1 MFRSLVAFVLLLVAG
16 IVQAQGTVRGKVTD
30 PRGEAL
36 IGATIVLKDDPGTGT
51 TTDLDGN
58 YSLRLDRSGPTII
71 VVAFVSFESQELTL
85 EPKSGEVVVAN
96 FELAEK
102 NIELKQV
109 EVVAKA
115 RRSGDAYLERMKV
128 NSATNVDFISKDVM
142 ARTGDGDAASAVKR
156 ITGVSTVGSFVTVRG
171 LADRYIVNTING
183 SRVPTLDPF
192 TNNLRLDLFPTGLLD
207 NIVITKTA
215 SPDLPGDWSGAYL
228 SMNTSDYP
236 SRLMVS
242 ISSAIGYNPN
252 SSYKKIVSASIGS
265 TDLLG
270 WDDGSRDVPDG
281 VPSDVED
288 FPTFV
293 DPDLYQQLVLL
304 GLQNWLDH
312 YGITG
317 STPGFTSTN
326 MGTSSTLQHLALTEL
341 GLLPPALLNDANAVQ
356 VAVDA
361 YNSMYD
367 LPYFSPTVNGEL
379 ATLNNK
385 WDNSHWRV
393 GETTG
398 DPNYNISLSIGNQVD
413 LFKKKE
419 QPKQLGY
426 LIGLR
431 YMAETQYDAE
441 STIERSP
448 ERYDDENPGDIYF
461 KKGDQKVSQVSN
473 GWNALGNLSFKLDR
487 NNTFSLMAM
496 ANVLGQNNARYL
508 QYLQPGINSSTFVS
522 EDQFYEQRRLW
533 VFQYGSKHLIP
544 ALNLTVNA
552 DVSYSTGERDVL
564 DMKSVKYILPPPGQP
579 ISDVDGAQGPPGRIY
594 RYLNEDM
601 LDARLGLELP
611 LADDVKR
618 PRKFKFGGAFRH
630 DERTNEQKYYTV
642 LDAPGP
648 TQWEDPGRFELG
660 PDGRFPSRYAPYGS
674 FKDNDI
680 GILDVWAG
688 YAMVD
693 LALSGRLRLV
703 AGARAEH
710 TDLISDIQRF
720 HELNIAADDTIR
732 GTVGD
737 VSINGALT
745 PEPKPARPGQ
755 IDQWDLLP
763 SANLIYKLRDQVDA
777 PMNLRLSYFRSLG
790 RPSFREFSVV
800 QYYDYLLQA
809 TIYGNPDLRMTRI
822 DNADV
827 RLEYFFKNGDN
838 ISLSGFYKHFEDHIE
853 LLQTAGGG
861 FTWRNANSSHVY
873 GAELEGKFR
882 ILRGLVWRGNLT
894 LMSSESELTF
904 NVNGEER
911 DFTTEMFGQAPYIV
925 NSMLSYGLDSLQL
938 TFGVSYNVQGPKLAV
953 TNSEV
958 APDGIRA
965 YEMPRHLIDITVNKK
980 FGKHWGVKFRVRDLL
995 NAPRRRSYKFASGYD
1010 LDFDKYTY
1018 GTEYILTLSYSI
1030 R

>member
-1 MFRSLVAFVLLLVAG
+1 MFRSLLLIAFLSVAG
-16 IVQAQGTVRGKVTD
+16 LLHAQGVVRGKVTD
-30 PRGEAL
+30 PRGESL

-58 YSLRLDRSGPTII
+58 FSLRIDRAGPTTI
-71 VVAFVSFESQELTL
+71 VVAFVSFESQELVVA
-85 EPKSGEVVVAN
+85 PKNGEVVVAN

-192 TNNLRLDLFPTGLLD
+192 TNNLRLDIFPTGLLD

-236 SRLMVS
+236 SRLTVN
-242 ISSAIGYNPN
+242 IATALGYNPN
-252 SSYKKIVSASIGS
+252 TSYKKIVSASTSS

-270 WDDGSRDVPDG
+270 WDDGSRDIPDG
-281 VPSDVED
+281 IPEDVED
-288 FPTFV
+288 YPTFV
-293 DPDLYQQLVLL
+293 NPDLYQQLVVL
-304 GLQNWLDH
+304 GLQSWLDH
-312 YGITG
+312 YGITAT
-317 STPGFTSTN
+317 TPGFSSTTV
-326 MGTSSTLQHLALTEL
+326 GTNSTLQHLALVEL
-341 GLLPPALLNDANAVQ
+341 DLLPPALLNDANAVQ

-361 YNSMYD
+361 YNSTYD
-367 LPYFSPTVNGEL
+367 LPYFSPILNADL
-379 ATLNNK
+379 AALNTK

-393 GETTG
+393 GETTA
-398 DPNYNISLSIGNQVD
+398 DPNYNISLSIGNQLE
-413 LFKKKE
+413 LFKKRKE
-419 QPKQLGY
+419 TKQLGY
-426 LIGLR
+426 LFGFR
-431 YMAETQYDAE
+431 YMAETQYDAA

-448 ERYDDENPGDIYF
+448 ERYEDENPGDIYT
-461 KKGDQKVSQVSN
+461 KKGDQKIGQVSN
-473 GWNALGNLSFKLDR
+473 GWNALGNLSFKLNR
-487 NNTFSLMAM
+487 NNSFTLMAM
-496 ANVLGQNNARYL
+496 ANLLGQNNARYL

-533 VFQYGSKHLIP
+533 VFQYGSKHVIP
-544 ALNLTVNA
+544 ALDLTVNA
-552 DVSYSTGERDVL
+552 DVSYSTGKRDIL

-579 ISDVDGAQGPPGRIY
+579 ITDVDGALGQPGRIY

-601 LDARLGLELP
+601 LDTRLGIERP
-611 LADDVKR
+611 LTDDPKR
-618 PRKFKFGGAFRH
+618 PKKLKFGGAYQH
-630 DERTNEQKYYTV
+630 DERTNDQKYYSV
-642 LDAPGP
+642 LGAPGP
-648 TQWEDPGRFELG
+648 THWEDPGQFELG
-660 PDGRFPSRYAPYGS
+660 PDGRFPSRYVPYGS

-680 GILDVWAG
+680 GILEVWAG

-693 LALSGRLRLV
+693 LALTHRLRLV
-703 AGARAEH
+703 AGVRAEH
-710 TDLISDIQRF
+710 TDLISDIRRF
-720 HELNIAADDTIR
+720 YELHIASDDTIR

-737 VSINGALT
+737 VSINGALS
-745 PEPKPARPGQ
+745 PEPKPARPGR
-755 IDQWDLLP
+755 IDQWDILP
-763 SANLIYKLRDQVDA
+763 SANLIYKLRDREDA

-809 TIYGNPDLRMTRI
+809 TIYGNPDLRMTQI
-822 DNADV
+822 DNADIRV
-827 RLEYFFKNGDN
+827 EYFLKNGDN
-838 ISLSGFYKHFEDHIE
+838 ISLSGFYKHFKDHIE
-853 LLQTAGGG
+853 LLQSAGGG
-861 FTWRNANSSHVY
+861 FTWRNANTSHVY
-873 GAELEGKFR
+873 GLELEGKFR
-882 ILRGLVWRGNLT
+882 IVRGLEWRGNLT
-894 LMSSESELTF
+894 LMTSESELTF
-904 NVNGEER
+904 KVNGEDR
-911 DFTTEMFGQAPYIV
+911 NYATEMYGQAPYIV
-925 NSMLSYGLDSLQL
+925 NSMLSYGLDSLRL
-938 TFGVSYNVQGPKLAV
+938 SFGISYNVQGPKLAV

-958 APDGIRA
+958 APDAIRA
-965 YEMPRHLIDITVNKK
+965 YEMPRHLIDLSVNKR
-980 FGKHWGVKFRVRDLL
+980 FGKHWGVLFRVRDLL
-995 NAPRRRSYKFASGYD
+995 NAPHRRSYRFASGYD